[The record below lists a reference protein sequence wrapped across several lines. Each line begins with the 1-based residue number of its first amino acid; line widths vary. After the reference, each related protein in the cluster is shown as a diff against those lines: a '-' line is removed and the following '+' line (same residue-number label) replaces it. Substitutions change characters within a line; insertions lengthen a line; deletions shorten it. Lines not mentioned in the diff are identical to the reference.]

1 MDRTLIRDKSSE
13 ILYRILCEFD
23 HFNITTI
30 DSFFTRLYGSMAL
43 DLFGET
49 PKDITLEVR
58 MALDEA
64 ADTLI
69 ENAKE
74 REDLQGALFDLLDEN
89 IEQGSGINLKNKLTS
104 LGQQLFRDDYLQL
117 RETEHYIY
125 PERDFQFGLTQK
137 ITLIQLELDEYQRKI
152 SILLEEA
159 AIVVNVF
166 FYSSMISILDKDS
179 PVDLMYLKPDELL
192 LNPAQWFSKKQKD

>member
-13 ILYRILCEFD
+13 IRYLLLCECD
-23 HFNITTI
+23 HCNITTI
-30 DSFFTRLYGSMAL
+30 DSFFTRLYGSMAR
-43 DLFGET
+43 DLCGET

-89 IEQGSGINLKNKLTS
+89 IENGSGINLKNKMTS
-104 LGQQLFRDDYLQL
+104 LGLLLFNDDYMLFC
-117 RETEHYIY
+117 ETEYYIY
-125 PERDFQFGLTQK
+125 LDYVSHLGLTEK
-137 ITLIQLELDEYQRKI
+137 
-152 SILLEEA
+152 S
-159 AIVVNVF
+159 NM
-166 FYSSMISILDKDS
+166 S
-179 PVDLMYLKPDELL
+179 
-192 LNPAQWFSKKQKD
+192 